1 MDDNLQ
7 PHHSP
12 LRFLASSERL
22 LSSHAQ
28 PLGTSGRQQPR
39 GVSTPQPEPHASELV
54 SIRYEAYRE
63 ACDDPHDGETERD
76 VMTLEFGFS
85 VLEVNL
91 NQPTILE
98 LMSFFT
104 VPDAAAAPGPAAA
117 AGPGPSARGVPAG
130 ASAVTLTPTRSA
142 GTGALVARASLSTMF
157 SPVSE
162 GEPMKPEAVSAF
174 YLPPASAPVV
184 APAPGMDVRGGFDSF
199 DAGAG
204 GVFDAVDGDFMPTAG
219 EEYTATPAPAA
230 RSAPAN
236 TPERPSRFLFTATM
250 DSLVVCLHDAGS
262 YIARVALQ
270 NSEVT
275 VETVGAGMEV
285 VGKLGN
291 LCIKDVWSKEDERA
305 AAADPEAAS
314 GSREVFGLRNSEAGS
329 LVNFEMTMEPNR
341 LLRRRSTRARGRNSG
356 PPVEQVWTLFVQM
369 QSVKCVIGAPFV
381 TRLLQFFTETPLFKV
396 EPDTSSSTCGCAVIA
411 CADRC

>member
-1 MDDNLQ
+1 MD
-7 PHHSP
+7 
-12 LRFLASSERL
+12 ACV
-22 LSSHAQ
+22 LSLWAH
-28 PLGTSGRQQPR
+28 GDC
-39 GVSTPQPEPHASELV
+39 VN
-54 SIRYEAYRE
+54 RYETYRE
-63 ACDDPHDGETERD
+63 ACGDAYDGETERD
-76 VMTLEFGFS
+76 VMKLEFGFS

-104 VPDAAAAPGPAAA
+104 VPDAAATAHATAGAGGGAAS
-117 AGPGPSARGVPAG
+117 GARGGAAG

-142 GTGALVARASLSTMF
+142 GTGALVARASLSSMF

-174 YLPPASAPVV
+174 YLPPPSTPAVT
-184 APAPGMDVRGGFDSF
+184 PAPDLDLRGGVNRFD
-199 DAGAG
+199 GASG
-204 GVFDAVDGDFMPTAG
+204 GVFGD
-219 EEYTATPAPAA
+219 ATPAPGAEYDATPAPGAPQPAA
-230 RSAPAN
+230 SQ
-236 TPERPSRFLFTATM
+236 PERPSRFLFTATM

-305 AAADPEAAS
+305 AAADPEAPA

-341 LLRRRSTRARGRNSG
+341 LLKRRSGRGRGRSSG

-369 QSVKCVIGAPFV
+369 QSVKCVVGAPFV

-396 EPDTSSSTCGCAVIA
+396 EPDTSNSTCRVASWLLSCAS
-411 CADRC
+411 